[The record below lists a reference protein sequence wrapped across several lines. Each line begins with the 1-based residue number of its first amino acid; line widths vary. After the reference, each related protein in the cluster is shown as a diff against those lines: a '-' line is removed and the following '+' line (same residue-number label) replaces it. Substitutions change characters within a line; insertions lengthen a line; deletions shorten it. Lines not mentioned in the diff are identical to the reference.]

1 MVSEIGSIISR
12 DNISMLNMWQVDVSE
27 GKRPFQ
33 NHNHIQF
40 EIAYIVEGSGKYKTL
55 KSEYNFSAGDF
66 FVFSSN
72 EVHSITS
79 IDEKNLKLINL
90 HIEPIY
96 LLGRTFDSL
105 SEESINLCFFHKD
118 GFSNLLD
125 RSKTSNFKSYFLQLK
140 SELEKKDVEYSL
152 LVKSYVNLMLV
163 ELLRDFDY
171 IPRDNQLKRSH
182 ISGIR
187 KAVLYIES
195 HLNEKISLDGI
206 AQLVGLTPNYFSTL
220 FHKFCNIRFQDYLN
234 ARRIEKASQMLADE
248 KNDLNIIEIAEQCGF
263 NNTANFNKAFKKQTG
278 MTPSEYKRSYDII
291 QK

>member
-1 MVSEIGSIISR
+1 MISEIGSIISR
-12 DNISMLNMWQVDVSE
+12 DNINLLKMWEVNVLD

-40 EIAYIVEGSGKYKTL
+40 EISYVAQGSGKYKTT
-55 KSEYNFSAGDF
+55 KNEYSFSEGDF

-72 EVHSITS
+72 EVHSITAIEGS
-79 IDEKNLKLINL
+79 LKLINL

-96 LLGRTFDSL
+96 LLGRPFDSL

-125 RSKTSNFKSYFLQLK
+125 RSKTGNFKNYFLMLK
-140 SELEKKDVEYSL
+140 DELLRQDAEYSL

-163 ELLRDFDY
+163 ELLRSFDY
-171 IPRDNQLKRSH
+171 FTRESQLKGSH

-187 KAVLYIES
+187 KAVLYIDS
-195 HLNEKISLDGI
+195 HLSEKISLESISQIVGI
-206 AQLVGLTPNYFSTL
+206 TPNYFSTL
-220 FHKFCNIRFQDYLN
+220 FHRFCNICFQDYLN
-234 ARRIEKASQMLADE
+234 ARRIEKASQMLGDE
-248 KNDLNIIEIAEQCGF
+248 NLELNMIEIAELCGF

-278 MTPSEYKRSYDII
+278 MTPSEYKHSYDII

>member
-1 MVSEIGSIISR
+1 MISEIGSIISR
-12 DNISMLNMWQVDVSE
+12 DNITMLKMWEVNALE

-33 NHNHIQF
+33 SHSHIQF
-40 EIAYIVEGSGKYKTL
+40 EIAYIVEGKGTYKTL
-55 KSEYNFSAGDF
+55 KNEYDFCEGDF
-66 FVFSSN
+66 FVFASN

-79 IDEKNLKLINL
+79 IDGGNLKLINL

-96 LLGRTFDSL
+96 LLGRVFDSL
-105 SEESINLCFFHKD
+105 SEENINLCFFHKD
-118 GFSNLLD
+118 GFSNLLN
-125 RSKTSNFKSYFLQLK
+125 REKTNNFKKYFMQLAD
-140 SELEKKDVEYSL
+140 ELTKKDAEYPL
-152 LVKSYVNLMLV
+152 LVKSFVNLMLV
-163 ELLRDFDY
+163 ELLRNFDY
-171 IPRDNQLKRSH
+171 IPRDNILKRSH

-195 HLNEKISLDGI
+195 HLNEKITLEGI
-206 AQLVGLTPNYFSTL
+206 AQLVGVTPNYFSSL

-234 ARRIEKASQMLADE
+234 SRRIEKASQMLVDD
-248 KNDLNIIEIAEQCGF
+248 KTDLNILDIAETCGF